1 MDEQASF
8 EARAVLAPRRARLA
22 RLALLLPVAALVAI
36 AWVGV
41 SGARS
46 DQAATVLPDPTTVA
60 DASLAVEGPIPAVTP
75 GVGRPHW
82 PAQVL
87 GLDVQRLKDIQ
98 RRGLDRDDVVVVA
111 GWYVAT
117 AITDC
122 PPLAA
127 LYREGSLPEFRGD
140 ADEWAF
146 CKRSGVLHAS
156 RPDLDARLPSNNSE
170 DNRSENPG
178 LAAVDV
184 TVVIGVVVPRELEVV
199 GAAAT
204 PVVVIGQ
211 FVASGDGCGAP
222 AECRSELV
230 VDHVAWTPVG

>member
-1 MDEQASF
+1 MDEQARF
-8 EARAVLAPRRARLA
+8 ETRAVLAPRRPRLA

-41 SGARS
+41 SGGHP
-46 DQAATVLPDPTTVA
+46 DQAATVLPDPTTA
-60 DASLAVEGPIPAVTP
+60 AAASLAVEGPTPAGTP

-98 RRGLDRDDVVVVA
+98 PRGLGRDDVVVVA

-117 AITDC
+117 EITDC
-122 PPLAA
+122 PRLAA
-127 LYREGSLPEFRGD
+127 LYRDGSLPEFRGD
-140 ADEWAF
+140 ADELAF
-146 CKRSGVLHAS
+146 CKRSGMLYAS
-156 RPDLDARLPSNNSE
+156 RPDVDARLP
-170 DNRSENPG
+170 
-178 LAAVDV
+178 AVDV
-184 TVVIGVVVPRELEVV
+184 AVTIGVIVPRELEVV
-199 GAAAT
+199 GADAT

-211 FVASGDGCGAP
+211 FVESGDGCSVAAG
-222 AECRSELV
+222 CRSVLV